1 MQWNQ
6 IVAFDQ
12 VPSAGTWSWKKHNQT
27 QKAPTLPGKG
37 PFVRGSDAVNQDLST
52 CLISVHGFI
61 KDIPGRQL
69 LFRTGNTNHLPVTY
83 PSSVRHP
90 RTISCMDHSA
100 INREGNRQ
108 ADEMLISKE
117 PSKANGKA
125 GNRPKVSEC
134 WIKPCR
140 CCSDSSRNCLLNTV
154 KLFRSFAC
162 CVSYSS
168 KRSDSKNTKVNSSA
182 LASIFSGR
190 PRVWKPV
197 TAISGICLHL
207 WQLKFIGRSRIPP
220 KVCNRAASTRGTT
233 SS

>member
-1 MQWNQ
+1 MEL
-6 IVAFDQ
+6 
-12 VPSAGTWSWKKHNQT
+12 KKKQPN
-27 QKAPTLPGKG
+27 QKAPTLPVKG
-37 PFVRGSDAVNQDLST
+37 PVVIRSDALNQDLST

-61 KDIPGRQL
+61 NDIPGRQL
-69 LFRTGNTNHLPVTY
+69 LIWTGNTKHHPVTY

-125 GNRPKVSEC
+125 GNRPKVPEC

-140 CCSDSSRNCLLNTV
+140 CCSDSSRNCLLNIV

-182 LASIFSGR
+182 LALIFSGR
-190 PRVWKPV
+190 PHVWKPV
-197 TAISGICLHL
+197 TAISGSCLHL
-207 WQLKFIGRSRIPP
+207 WQLRFIGRSTIPP
-220 KVCNRAASTRGTT
+220 KICNRAARTRGSI